1 MVCTCDSD
9 WVGYVLVVARPSP
22 EITGIVTILSRV
34 GYHLRHEYSDCT
46 LDRILSPVPD
56 LIILEIADGNYS
68 LCHQLATTPQLIGI
82 PIIGTGAAHQPLDL
96 GKLYASGAVDYIS
109 TPPHPQEV
117 MARVA
122 LHLARCRS
130 AVNPTTTAQ
139 DSQHTEQVL
148 QAVSVALEQQQ
159 SATTLTHHLSQT
171 IATPQLWAEA
181 LLTGQ
186 NRILSLIASSTPL
199 SAVLTAL
206 ALLIEGLSEQTR
218 CSCLLLEPGMNVL
231 RRGAS
236 PNLPESFSQLV
247 DGLAIGASVGCCG
260 TAAYTRQTVIV
271 SDTAT
276 DPLWADYHAIADRY
290 DLRACWSVPILSASG
305 QVLGTFAMY
314 YRTCRVPTAS
324 ELDLLTIASDLARV
338 AIEHHQTVT
347 ALQTA
352 KEAAEAANQVKS
364 KFLSRM
370 SHELRTPLNA
380 IMGFAELMLDG
391 DSLSP
396 DYQRYTSIILSSS
409 KHLMTLINDLLEM
422 GKIEAGRQ
430 TFTPCVFDL
439 HNMLN
444 ALDDMTR
451 LSAAAK
457 GLQFTVDCAATV
469 PQHLCTDKRKLY
481 QVLLNLLSNAIK
493 FTDRGYI
500 TLRVYAEYGLAEP
513 TPPNSNSLH
522 WDDPHKTQNA
532 GDSVSTIDE
541 QEQVYRS
548 RTDTVDPQSSTRCP
562 ASAILHVE
570 VEDTGIGILPS
581 ELELLFQP
589 FVQTEAGRKFP
600 QGTGLGLPICRE
612 FVDLMGG
619 TIQVQSTPS
628 QGTVFKVSIPL
639 QPITDLDGQLVPIST
654 DSPAES
660 FAIDTLP
667 NPLDS
672 HAVLP
677 GLLGTMELIELAN
690 IDFSPMPLSWIKAVH
705 QAACEADEEWLLRL
719 VAEIPESSNALAMAM
734 LTLITTLR
742 IDRVIALTQ
751 AYATL

>member
-1 MVCTCDSD
+1 MVCRGNGD
-9 WVGYVLVVARPSP
+9 WAGYVLVLAKPSP

-34 GYHLRHEYSDCT
+34 GYHLRHESSDCS
-46 LDRILSPVPD
+46 LDRILSPIPD
-56 LIILEIADGNYS
+56 LIIVEIADGRYG

-82 PIIGTGAAHQPLDL
+82 PIIGTGTPLQQLDL

-117 MARVA
+117 LARVE

-130 AVNPTTTAQ
+130 VVNTTAQ
-139 DSQHTEQVL
+139 GSQHAKHIS

-159 SATTLTHHLSQT
+159 SAPNSTHHLPQPIS
-171 IATPQLWAEA
+171 TPQLWAEA

-186 NRILSLIASSTPL
+186 NRILALIASSTPL

-206 ALLIEGLSEQTR
+206 VLLIEELSEQTR
-218 CSCLLLEPGMNVL
+218 CSCLLLEPGTNVL
-231 RRGAS
+231 RCGAS
-236 PNLPESFSQLV
+236 PSLPESFNQLV

-276 DPLWADYHAIADRY
+276 DPLWADYRAIADRY
-290 DLRACWSVPILSASG
+290 DLRACWSVPILSDSG

-364 KFLSRM
+364 QFLSRM

-380 IMGFAELMLDG
+380 IMGFAELMLEG
-391 DSLSP
+391 DDLSLE
-396 DYQRYTSIILSSS
+396 YQRYTSIILSSS
-409 KHLMTLINDLLEM
+409 KHLMTLINDVLEM

-430 TFTPCVFDL
+430 TFTPCVFNL
-439 HNMLN
+439 HDMLN

-451 LSAAAK
+451 LSAVAK
-457 GLQFTVDCAATV
+457 GLQFTVDCAANV
-469 PQHLCTDKRKLY
+469 PQHLHTDERKLY

-493 FTDRGYI
+493 FTNQGCVA
-500 TLRVYAEYGLAEP
+500 LRVYVEQGLSEP
-513 TPPNSNSLH
+513 
-522 WDDPHKTQNA
+522 
-532 GDSVSTIDE
+532 
-541 QEQVYRS
+541 Y
-548 RTDTVDPQSSTRCP
+548 P
-562 ASAILHVE
+562 ASAILNFE

-589 FVQTEAGRKFP
+589 FVQAEAGRKFP
-600 QGTGLGLPICRE
+600 RGAGLGLSICRE

-619 TIQVQSTPS
+619 TIQVQSIPG
-628 QGTVFKVSIPL
+628 QGTVFKVSLPL
-639 QPITDLDGQLVPIST
+639 QSITDTGLDGQLVMIDA
-654 DSPAES
+654 DSHRES
-660 FAIDTLP
+660 FAVDTLP

-672 HAVLP
+672 HTVLP
-677 GLLGTMELIELAN
+677 GLLGTTELVDLSS
-690 IDFSPMPLSWIKAVH
+690 IDFSPMPVSWVKAVH

-719 VAEIPESSNALAMAM
+719 VAEIPESSNALATAM

-751 AYATL
+751 AYVTTL